1 MISYWP
7 FSGES
12 FADPMNAIPKAVFT
26 RSKVIMEPDFK
37 KGAAGLKIA
46 GITKTVKEMKEQP
59 GSAEHLADWKQ
70 ALVIK
75 GDLAVGINKL
85 KKQPGKYL
93 LAHGGSGF
101 AQQLTALDLVD
112 EYRLTTYPVALG
124 KGMPLFGESVTPLDL
139 ELVQTHV
146 FNSGAIGR
154 VYSRKRG

>member
-12 FADPMNAIPKAVFT
+12 FAGPMNAIPKAVFT